1 MDMKANEL
9 GKLLER
15 IDNAITH
22 EKYMSTDKSM
32 WDYIVKEKLKLKSY
46 TKSDLEADIKK
57 LKEFRAKG
65 FDLYNRDFWGISIHE
80 SICACASP
88 MSSKLRLV
96 THRINTRIT
105 TKYKR
110 PTEKTLGHTDV
121 FVGGEYIGYIMPNKV
136 GVRYSFTAFSDDYKH
151 LSSPKR
157 KVLLAEIGARAMIV
171 NEF

>member
-1 MDMKANEL
+1 MKANGL
-9 GKLLER
+9 GKLLTR

-22 EKYMSTDKSM
+22 EKYMSTNKFM

-46 TKSDLEADIKK
+46 TKKDLEADIQK
-57 LKEFRAKG
+57 LKDFRAKG

-88 MSSKLRLV
+88 MSSKLRWV
-96 THRINTRIT
+96 THKINTRIT

-110 PTEKTLGHTDV
+110 PTDKNLGHTDV
-121 FVGGEYIGYIMPNKV
+121 FVGGEYIGYLMPNKV
-136 GVRYSFTAFSDDYKH
+136 GVRYSFTSKSDNYPH
-151 LSSPKR
+151 LESPTK
-157 KVLLAEIGARAMIV
+157 KVVLAKIGERASIV